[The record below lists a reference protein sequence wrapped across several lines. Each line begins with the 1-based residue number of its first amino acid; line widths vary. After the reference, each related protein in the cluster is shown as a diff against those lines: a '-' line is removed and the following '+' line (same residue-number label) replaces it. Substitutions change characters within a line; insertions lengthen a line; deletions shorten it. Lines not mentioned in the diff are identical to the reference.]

1 MMEPRPPSGDNP
13 NGPPTAP
20 PGSPLNDTVGE
31 NAADAA
37 VGNAADAADTTIQ
50 YREATPDDADV
61 IHAILRPFVANH
73 KLFARTE
80 AEVVELTRHGF
91 IAQVEG
97 RPVGFAAVEVYSRKL
112 AEVQC
117 LAVRSEYQGR
127 GIGHELVARCV
138 NRARELG
145 VVEVMAISSSEA
157 FLKSCGFDYALPD
170 QKRALF
176 YQLQPRS
183 LD

>member
-1 MMEPRPPSGDNP
+1 MI
-13 NGPPTAP
+13 
-20 PGSPLNDTVGE
+20 SPDH
-31 NAADAA
+31 AADQEA
-37 VGNAADAADTTIQ
+37 IS
-50 YREATPDDADV
+50 YRQATPEDADM
-61 IHAILRPFVANH
+61 IHAILRPYVANR

-91 IAQVEG
+91 IAEANG

-127 GIGHELVARCV
+127 GIGQELVARCV
-138 NRARELG
+138 QRARELG
-145 VVEVMAISSSEA
+145 VVEVMAISSSEE
-157 FLKSCGFDYALPD
+157 FLKRCGFDYALPD

>member
-1 MMEPRPPSGDNP
+1 VTD
-13 NGPPTAP
+13 A
-20 PGSPLNDTVGE
+20 
-31 NAADAA
+31 NAQAA
-37 VGNAADAADTTIQ
+37 TEVIT
-50 YREATPDDADV
+50 YRQATPDDADM
-61 IHAILRPFVANH
+61 IHAILRPYVANH
-73 KLFARTE
+73 KLFARTD

-91 IAQVEG
+91 IAEVGG

-117 LAVRSEYQGR
+117 LAVRAEHQGR

-138 NRARELG
+138 QRAKELG
-145 VVEVMAISSSEA
+145 VVEVMAISSSEE
-157 FLKSCGFDYALPD
+157 FLKSCGFDYALPA

>member
-1 MMEPRPPSGDNP
+1 M
-13 NGPPTAP
+13 
-20 PGSPLNDTVGE
+20 NDVTPQT
-31 NAADAA
+31 AADII
-37 VGNAADAADTTIQ
+37 T
-50 YREATPDDADV
+50 YRQATPDDADM
-61 IHAILRPFVANH
+61 IHAILRPYVANH
-73 KLFARTE
+73 KLFARTD

-91 IAQVEG
+91 IAEVGE
-97 RPVGFAAVEVYSRKL
+97 RPVGFAAVEVYNRKL

-117 LAVRSEYQGR
+117 LAVRAEYQGR
-127 GIGHELVARCV
+127 GIGHELVNRCV
-138 NRARELG
+138 QRAKELG
-145 VVEVMAISSSEA
+145 VVEVMAISSSEE

>member
-1 MMEPRPPSGDNP
+1 MTDPDRASEQEVISYRQATP
-13 NGPPTAP
+13 
-20 PGSPLNDTVGE
+20 
-31 NAADAA
+31 ADA
-37 VGNAADAADTTIQ
+37 DM
-50 YREATPDDADV
+50 
-61 IHAILRPFVANH
+61 IHAILRPYVANR

-91 IAQVEG
+91 IAEANG
-97 RPVGFAAVEVYSRKL
+97 RPVGFVAAEVYSRKL

-127 GIGHELVARCV
+127 GIGQELVARCV
-138 NRARELG
+138 QRARELG
-145 VVEVMAISSSEA
+145 VVEVMAISSSED
-157 FLKSCGFDYALPD
+157 FLKRCGFDYALPD

>member
-20 PGSPLNDTVGE
+20 PGSPLNDTVGG
-31 NAADAA
+31 NTANT
-37 VGNAADAADTTIQ
+37 VGGNAVDAADTTIQ

>member
-1 MMEPRPPSGDNP
+1 MTDPNRPSEQE
-13 NGPPTAP
+13 AI
-20 PGSPLNDTVGE
+20 S
-31 NAADAA
+31 
-37 VGNAADAADTTIQ
+37 
-50 YREATPDDADV
+50 YRQATPGDADM
-61 IHAILRPFVANH
+61 IHAILRPYVTNR

-91 IAQVEG
+91 IAEANG

-127 GIGHELVARCV
+127 GIGQELVALCV
-138 NRARELG
+138 QRARELG
-145 VVEVMAISSSEA
+145 VVEVMAISSSED
-157 FLKSCGFDYALPD
+157 FLKRCGFDYALPD

>member
-1 MMEPRPPSGDNP
+1 MDN
-13 NGPPTAP
+13 AP
-20 PGSPLNDTVGE
+20 ASSDSSL
-31 NAADAA
+31 A
-37 VGNAADAADTTIQ
+37 TIT
-50 YREATPDDADV
+50 YRQASPDDADR
-61 IHAILRPFVANH
+61 IHAILRPYVANH

-80 AEVVELTRHGF
+80 GEVIELTRHGF
-91 IAQVEG
+91 VAEADG
-97 RPVGFAAVEVYSRKL
+97 HLVGFAAVEVYSRKL

-117 LAVRSEYQGR
+117 LAVRAEYQGR
-127 GIGHELVARCV
+127 GIGHELVGRCV
-138 NRARELG
+138 HRARELG
-145 VVEVMAISSSEA
+145 VVEVMAISSSEQ

>member
-1 MMEPRPPSGDNP
+1 MI
-13 NGPPTAP
+13 
-20 PGSPLNDTVGE
+20 SPDH
-31 NAADAA
+31 AADQE
-37 VGNAADAADTTIQ
+37 VIS
-50 YREATPDDADV
+50 YRQATPEDADM
-61 IHAILRPFVANH
+61 IHAILRPYVANR

-91 IAQVEG
+91 IAEANG

-127 GIGHELVARCV
+127 GIGQELVARCV
-138 NRARELG
+138 QRARELG
-145 VVEVMAISSSEA
+145 VVEVMAISSSEE
-157 FLKSCGFDYALPD
+157 FLKRCGFDYALPD

>member
-1 MMEPRPPSGDNP
+1 VTD
-13 NGPPTAP
+13 
-20 PGSPLNDTVGE
+20 E
-31 NAADAA
+31 NAPKPLE
-37 VGNAADAADTTIQ
+37 VIT
-50 YREATPDDADV
+50 YRQATPDDADM
-61 IHAILRPFVANH
+61 IHAILRPYVANR

-80 AEVVELTRHGF
+80 AEVIELTRHGF
-91 IAQVEG
+91 IAQTNG

-117 LAVRSEYQGR
+117 LAVRAEYQGR
-127 GIGHELVARCV
+127 GIGHELVGLCV
-138 NRARELG
+138 QRAKELG
-145 VVEVMAISSSEA
+145 VVEVMAISSSEE

>member
-1 MMEPRPPSGDNP
+1 M
-13 NGPPTAP
+13 T
-20 PGSPLNDTVGE
+20 SPDRVSDQE
-31 NAADAA
+31 
-37 VGNAADAADTTIQ
+37 VIS
-50 YREATPDDADV
+50 YRQATPEDADM
-61 IHAILRPFVANH
+61 IHAILRPYVANR

-91 IAQVEG
+91 IAEANG
-97 RPVGFAAVEVYSRKL
+97 RPVGFAAAEVYSRKL

-127 GIGHELVARCV
+127 GIGQELVARCV
-138 NRARELG
+138 QRARELG
-145 VVEVMAISSSEA
+145 VVEVMAISSSEE
-157 FLKSCGFDYALPD
+157 FLKRCGFDYALPD

>member
-1 MMEPRPPSGDNP
+1 MTDPDHASDQEEFSYRQATP
-13 NGPPTAP
+13 
-20 PGSPLNDTVGE
+20 
-31 NAADAA
+31 ADA
-37 VGNAADAADTTIQ
+37 DM
-50 YREATPDDADV
+50 
-61 IHAILRPFVANH
+61 IHAILRPYVLNR

-91 IAQVEG
+91 IAEVDG

-117 LAVRSEYQGR
+117 LAVCSEYQGR
-127 GIGHELVARCV
+127 GIGQELVARCV
-138 NRARELG
+138 QRARELG
-145 VVEVMAISSSEA
+145 VVEVMAISSSED
-157 FLKSCGFDYALPD
+157 FLKRCGFDYALPD

>member
-1 MMEPRPPSGDNP
+1 MSKHADLQNA
-13 NGPPTAP
+13 TA
-20 PGSPLNDTVGE
+20 GVHHATHDV
-31 NAADAA
+31 
-37 VGNAADAADTTIQ
+37 IQ
-50 YREATPDDADV
+50 YRQATPDDADMS
-61 IHAILRPFVANH
+61 HAILRPSVSNH

-91 IAQVEG
+91 IAHVDG

-127 GIGHELVARCV
+127 GIGKELVGRCV
-138 NRARELG
+138 QRARELG
-145 VVEVMAISSSEA
+145 VVEVMAISSSED
-157 FLKSCGFDYALPD
+157 FLKQCGFDYSLPD

-176 YQLQPRS
+176 YQLQPRHP
-183 LD
+183 DE

>member
-1 MMEPRPPSGDNP
+1 VTD
-13 NGPPTAP
+13 
-20 PGSPLNDTVGE
+20 
-31 NAADAA
+31 ADANAQATTA
-37 VGNAADAADTTIQ
+37 VIT
-50 YREATPDDADV
+50 YRQATPDDADM
-61 IHAILRPFVANH
+61 IHAILRPYVANH

-91 IAQVEG
+91 IAEFEG

-117 LAVRSEYQGR
+117 LAVRAEFQGR
-127 GIGHELVARCV
+127 GIGHELVGRCV
-138 NRARELG
+138 QRAKELG
-145 VVEVMAISSSEA
+145 VVEVMAISSSEE